1 MNYILRH
8 GVVVDHFQETDD
20 LKAQSVV
27 YVGIDNLLAG
37 RIYYEDGIR
46 EDASHVVDTLSRQGI
61 NTYMLSGDK
70 RSNAEYVASLVG
82 IPKEKVQNF
91 TAYIYP

>member
-1 MNYILRH
+1 M
-8 GVVVDHFQETDD
+8 DD

-27 YVGIDNLLAG
+27 HVGVDNILAG
-37 RIYYEDGIR
+37 CIYYEDGIR

-70 RSNAEYVASLVG
+70 RSNAEYIASVVG
-82 IPKEKVQNF
+82 IPKEKVHNF
-91 TAYIYP
+91 IVYNL

>member
-1 MNYILRH
+1 M
-8 GVVVDHFQETDD
+8 DD

-27 YVGIDNLLAG
+27 YVGIDNILAG
-37 RIYYEDGIR
+37 LIYYEDGIR

-82 IPKEKVQNF
+82 IPKEKVRSF
-91 TAYIYP
+91 IYITRMSTTFYHGIDHSP